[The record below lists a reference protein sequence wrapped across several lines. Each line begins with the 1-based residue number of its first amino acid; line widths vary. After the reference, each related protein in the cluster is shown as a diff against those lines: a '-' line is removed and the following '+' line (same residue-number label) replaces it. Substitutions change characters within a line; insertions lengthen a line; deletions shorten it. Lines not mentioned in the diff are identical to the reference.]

1 MNTKD
6 GYAKKS
12 LTSARLLTAD
22 GGDTDNYLPL
32 TGGTMTGA
40 LVTTALSVS
49 GAATFSQAING
60 NILGNAATASRLQN
74 ARTISLTGSVT
85 GSGSFDGSGNLSITT
100 TTNHNHNYIT
110 STGFSNSGS
119 TSLSTWGTL
128 KTANGYTGI
137 LNIGDSNG
145 GSWEIAYKEGKQYHQ
160 IDGYYYQNEG
170 AYRVLD
176 TSDTLNSLSGV
187 SISNP
192 TTGQVL
198 KYNGTN
204 WVNDTDNA
212 GSGGDGNTWRGIYT
226 DGISRI
232 GTDIN
237 TKAVNFVAGDNMSI
251 TYIQA
256 GTTNTSNYSGSNDYF
271 NIKFSCISQ
280 QWFKIYKNSNSA
292 GSITYTYPNWINF
305 VGMSSSYPQYC
316 YYDMRFDDKF
326 LCFTIE
332 QNNTQSDEVLVGFG
346 SFSGNPGDTY
356 TRQVMFDFH
365 NSKVYKKI
373 GSTVTQIRE
382 SFSQG
387 PYILKISGTTAYFYL
402 NKTLLSTETLSNIPS
417 SIIIHSNINSSVNI
431 YINDFGMLQP
441 LIIDDLYNTLIYNPS
456 QGQVLKYTS
465 QSGLWGNSADETS
478 SGGGSVTGITTLGNG
493 YWSGSVS
500 GTTGTYAPF
509 TSRQNS
515 ACFYTGTTDPNG
527 ATRLNY
533 NGYLYATKLYSNGTE
548 VSVEGHSH
556 SYAAVSHNHSGH
568 DLVPNSITLGSTSGN
583 TNNLYIGSDKFDFRR
598 GTTMQFELTLQN
610 GNTSADDILSIKSS
624 NNTTN
629 LSLGLS
635 TIVVTSDN
643 YTNYLSGSGA
653 TALTGLS
660 DVLISSPSNGQVLK
674 YNGSK
679 WVNGSD
685 NTSSGTS
692 YTTLST
698 SAHSS
703 SSSYV
708 IKGSGYSGTGN
719 GSKFLREDG
728 TWQTISEG
736 TSYNALSSSAHAAG
750 TNYVIP
756 GSGYSGTASKF
767 LREDG
772 TWQIV
777 SGGGSASQAT
787 SWAELGS
794 GTNGTSQPTLFV
806 SDPFPNSG
814 ASADNLP
821 DCLYY
826 PGSDKYCALPV
837 IIDSNGQLFVAISSS
852 LAQLVEEDGWRSI
865 SSER

>member
-74 ARTISLTGSVT
+74 ARTISLTGAVT
-85 GSGSFDGSGNLSITT
+85 GSGSFDGSGNLSIATT
-100 TTNHNHNYIT
+100 KNHNHAL
-110 STGFSNSGS
+110 GDLSN
-119 TSLSTWGTL
+119 
-128 KTANGYTGI
+128 
-137 LNIGDSNG
+137 
-145 GSWEIAYKEGKQYHQ
+145 
-160 IDGYYYQNEG
+160 
-170 AYRVLD
+170 
-176 TSDTLNSLSGV
+176 V

-192 TTGQVL
+192 SNGQVL
-198 KYNGTN
+198 KFNGTN
-204 WVNDTDNA
+204 WVNGADNA

-232 GTDIN
+232 GTGIN
-237 TKAVNFVAGDNMSI
+237 TKAVNFVAGDNTSI

-256 GTTNTSNYSGSNDYF
+256 GATYSGSNDYF
-271 NIKFSCISQ
+271 NIKFSCTPQ
-280 QWFKIYKNSNSA
+280 QWFKIYKNSNSV
-292 GSITYTYPNWINF
+292 GVITYTYPNWLNL
-305 VGMSSSYPQYC
+305 VGMSPSYPQYC
-316 YYDMRFDDKF
+316 YYNMSVDDKF
-326 LCFTIE
+326 LCFTI
-332 QNNTQSDEVLVGFG
+332 QDSNTQSDEVLVGFG
-346 SFSGNPGDTY
+346 SVNTPGDTY

-365 NSKVYKKI
+365 SSKVYKKI

-402 NKTLLSTETLSNIPS
+402 NKTLLSTETLSNIPNS
-417 SIIIHSNINSSVNI
+417 LIIHSNVNSSINI

-441 LIIDDLYNTLIYNPS
+441 LIVDDLYNTFIYNPS
-456 QGQVLKYTS
+456 QGQVLKYNS
-465 QSGLWGNSADETS
+465 QSGLWSNSTDETS
-478 SGGGSVTGITTLGNG
+478 SGGGSTSGITALGNG

-568 DLVPNSITLGSTSGN
+568 DLIPNSITLGGTSGSTS
-583 TNNLYIGSDKFDFRR
+583 NLYMGANTFDFRH
-598 GTTMQFELTLQN
+598 GTTVQFELTLQN
-610 GNTSADDILSIKSS
+610 GNTSADDVLSIKSS

-635 TIVVTSDN
+635 TVVVTSDN
-643 YTNYLSGSGA
+643 YTNYLSGGGA

-660 DVLISSPSNGQVLK
+660 DVSISSPSNGQVLK

-679 WVNGSD
+679 WVNGTD
-685 NTSSGTS
+685 NTSSGGGGSTVS
-692 YTTLST
+692 LPSGDITLSTTAQTYITANNVARKIKLPTTCPWTVGSTTLSGLT
-698 SAHSS
+698 DTNISS
-703 SSSYV
+703 PTNGQYL
-708 IKGSGYSGTGN
+708 KYN
-719 GSKFLREDG
+719 GSKWVNS
-728 TWQTISEG
+728 TG
-736 TSYNALSSSAHAAG
+736 TSAAP
-750 TNYVIP
+750 V
-756 GSGYSGTASKF
+756 
-767 LREDG
+767 
-772 TWQIV
+772 
-777 SGGGSASQAT
+777 AT
-787 SWAELGS
+787 SWFDS
-794 GTNGTSQPTLFV
+794 TGTKGIVSPTLTDDSRPKV
-806 SDPFPNSG
+806 LIPKAEYAAFPVIQDSEG
-814 ASADNLP
+814 NLWI
-821 DCLYY
+821 
-826 PGSDKYCALPV
+826 ALPAD
-837 IIDSNGQLFVAISSS
+837 IMSICNL
-852 LAQLVEEDGWRSI
+852 DGWDES
-865 SSER
+865 